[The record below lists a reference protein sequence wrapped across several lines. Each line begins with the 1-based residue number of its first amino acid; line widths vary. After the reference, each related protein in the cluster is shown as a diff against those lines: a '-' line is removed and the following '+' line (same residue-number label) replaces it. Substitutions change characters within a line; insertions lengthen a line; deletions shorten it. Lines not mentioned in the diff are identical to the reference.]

1 MFFKD
6 ITTAFDKISELINL
20 VGFIECFDYIFIIDR
35 SDTLFFVK
43 DGKVRTSEELVD
55 LANEIRKEMIVGLP
69 IYLDKKESSIVMAFR
84 FFIDDDEVLIVGIS
98 KNDDAYGSN
107 DLKYVAL
114 FKLIAMYVKSVFEFM
129 STLGKIRDK
138 LDEYEKIINFYNA
151 TYTTVNRDRLLA
163 YILSEI
169 IVEMNAEVGGIVI
182 VDNEL
187 KKIGDFYLGVE
198 ESLVSAVIEELKAE
212 HGVTK
217 FSVIPDEKFLNK
229 IERKFNKKVLSLLF
243 YPLVLD
249 DEILGFVVLINK
261 KLGLSYVPFSERDIA
276 ILNSITRP
284 AKVTIKNYIMYKE
297 LFFLNQFNTKILSSI
312 DKLVLITTP
321 DGVVTYINKP
331 ELKNLVSGLMERFE
345 LNNKT
350 EVGSVEIEY
359 EGKFYEVNVSTMYDE
374 LGNVEGTLWVI
385 DDITYKK
392 ELLNNYIISEKLNMM
407 SEIVT
412 GVAHEIRNPL
422 TSLFGFIELLKTRK
436 DDIDFIEKFTS
447 IASLEAGRII
457 NLLNNFMKFAKPV
470 NYDMSEVDLSKVIS
484 STLDIL
490 RYQIVKKNITVINNI
505 SEPIVVIGNYDL
517 LLQVF
522 TNLILNSIQAI
533 NHNNGKIEI
542 GYISVYKGKN
552 FEGVYIKDN
561 GIGIPNNIRNRIFDP
576 FFTTKAEGTGLGLSI
591 CQKIINDHKGFISF
605 DSKEGEGTTFT
616 VFLPSPV
623 RNAK

>member
-6 ITTAFDKISELINL
+6 ITTAFDKISGLINL
-20 VGFIECFDYIFIIDR
+20 VSFLECFEDVYVIDR
-35 SDTLFFVK
+35 GNTVFFVK
-43 DGKVRTSEELVD
+43 ESNVRSSEELVD
-55 LANEIRKEMIVGLP
+55 LANEIRDEMIAGVP
-69 IYLDKKESSIVMAFR
+69 VYLGKREDSLVMAFG
-84 FFIDDDEVLIVGIS
+84 FSVGDDEILIVGICNGDEA
-98 KNDDAYGSN
+98 NDGN
-107 DLKYVAL
+107 DLKYIAV
-114 FKLIAMYVKSVFEFM
+114 FKLIAMHVKSVFEFM
-129 STLGKIRDK
+129 SILGKIGEK
-138 LDEYEKIINFYNA
+138 IAEYEKVINFYNA

-187 KKIGDFYLGVE
+187 KKVGDFYLGVE
-198 ESLVSAVIEELKAE
+198 ENLVDMVIKELRAE
-212 HGVTK
+212 RGITK
-217 FSVIPDEKFLNK
+217 FGVISDEKFLK
-229 IERKFNKKVLSLLF
+229 RIEREFNKKILSLLF

-249 DEILGFVVLINK
+249 DEILGFIVLINK
-261 KLGLSYVPFSERDIA
+261 KVGLSYVPFSERDIVV
-276 ILNSITRP
+276 LDNITRP
-284 AKVTIKNYIMYKE
+284 AKITIKNYIMYKE
-297 LFFLNQFNTKILSSI
+297 LFFLNQFNSKILSSI
-312 DKLVLITTP
+312 DKLVLITTL

-331 ELKNLVSGLMERFE
+331 ELSNLASRLIEKVEVNR
-345 LNNKT
+345 T
-350 EVGSVEIEY
+350 EVGSMEVEY

-374 LGNVEGTLWVI
+374 MGNVEGTLWVI

-422 TSLFGFIELLKTRK
+422 TSLVGFIELLKTRK
-436 DDIDFIEKFTS
+436 NDLDFIEKFIS
-447 IASLEAGRII
+447 IASLETGRII
-457 NLLNNFMKFAKPV
+457 NLLNSFMKFAKPV
-470 NYDMSEVDLSKVIS
+470 NYDMAEVNLSKVIS

-490 RYQIVKKNITVINNI
+490 RYQVMKKNITVVNNI
-505 SEPIVVIGNYDL
+505 TEPVVVIGNYDL

-533 NHNNGKIEI
+533 NHDKGRIEI
-542 GYISVYKGKN
+542 GYISIYKGKN

-561 GIGIPNNIRNRIFDP
+561 GVGIPNNIRNKIFDP
-576 FFTTKAEGTGLGLSI
+576 FFTTKSEGTGLGLSI
-591 CQKIINDHKGFISF
+591 CQKIVNDHKGFISF

-623 RNAK
+623 KNAR